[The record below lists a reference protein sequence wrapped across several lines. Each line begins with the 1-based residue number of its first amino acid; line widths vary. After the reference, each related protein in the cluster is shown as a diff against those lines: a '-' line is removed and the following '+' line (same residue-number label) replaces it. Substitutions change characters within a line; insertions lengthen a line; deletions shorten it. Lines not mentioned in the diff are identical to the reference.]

1 MAAFFAMYITTF
13 LAIRVRT
20 LPTLIEHT
28 LGVLF
33 SGINRLVVN
42 ASKLLPVSELERF
55 MFVLHV
61 QFTKFA
67 MDIRRSTGLEPI

>member
-13 LAIRVRT
+13 LAIRVRP
-20 LPTLIEHT
+20 LPTPIEHT

-33 SGINRLVVN
+33 SRINQIAVN
-42 ASKLLPVSELERF
+42 FSKLLPVSKLERF

-67 MDIRRSTGLEPI
+67 MDVRRSKGLEPI